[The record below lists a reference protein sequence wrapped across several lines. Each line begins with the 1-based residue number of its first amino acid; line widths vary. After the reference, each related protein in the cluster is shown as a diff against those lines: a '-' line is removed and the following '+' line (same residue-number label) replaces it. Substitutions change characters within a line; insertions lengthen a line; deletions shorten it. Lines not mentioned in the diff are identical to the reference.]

1 MASAAWCQSYPELLL
16 LLVVLLWLVLVLPP
30 VLGVLGVPAVP
41 AVLVGGVGVGVE
53 LSFRLTSVL
62 LEAEPDFFKSR
73 ARLDQQDSE
82 NKFAYTALICA
93 KLSWG

>member
-1 MASAAWCQSYPELLL
+1 M
-16 LLVVLLWLVLVLPP
+16 LLVVLLWLVLVLQLVMAVVAVVQA
-30 VLGVLGVPAVP
+30 VL

-53 LSFRLTSVL
+53 LSFWLASL
-62 LEAEPDFFKSR
+62 LLVVELDFFKSN